1 MTKVV
6 CGYSGCEY
14 CARGICQKEEI
25 EIAGTCLDWVSHVE
39 ISKEYNNIFYKHI
52 GDNKTGEEYK
62 KEARGKRYEM
72 IGLVWYTDEDDRE
85 GIEEISFTEEVSG
98 MRTKGRNI
106 TEENLPKIMKVL
118 AETKPVKDLQ
128 ETREEE
134 W

>member
-25 EIAGTCLDWVSHVE
+25 EIDDTCLDWVSHVE
-39 ISKEYNNIFYKHI
+39 ISKEYNDIFYKHI
-52 GDNKTGEEYK
+52 RDNKTGEEYK

-72 IGLVWYTDEDDRE
+72 LGLVWYTDEDDRE

-98 MRTKGRNI
+98 MRTNGRNI
-106 TEENLPKIMKVL
+106 TEENLPKIMKML
-118 AETKPVKDLQ
+118 AEVKPVKDLP

-134 W
+134 R

>member
-25 EIAGTCLDWVSHVE
+25 EIDDTCLDWVSHVE
-39 ISKEYNNIFYKHI
+39 ISKEYNDIFYKHI
-52 GDNKTGEEYK
+52 RDNKTGEEYK

-72 IGLVWYTDEDDRE
+72 LGLVWYTDEDDRE

-106 TEENLPKIMKVL
+106 TEENLPKIKKML
-118 AETKPVKDLQ
+118 AEVKPVKDLP

-134 W
+134 